1 MKKTTWIALGVFAL
15 LLIAFLISQNIESA
29 PEETPVPTEQP
40 TLWTLDDLDI
50 TKIIF
55 TDTTGANI
63 ELDKVEELTWTS
75 PTHPEAPVTAGNIE
89 ELLSNLSG
97 LSILSTLPSDSAL
110 GDFGLAVP
118 VYSIAFV
125 FEDDT
130 TYQIDIGNPTALS
143 DGYYA
148 LINGNEIVVLPTS
161 TIEYLPTLMAKITTP
176 STATPALETTP
187 LTTPTP

>member
-1 MKKTTWIALGVFAL
+1 MKKTTWIALGTFAL

-29 PEETPVPTEQP
+29 PVETPVPTEQP
-40 TLWTLDDLDI
+40 TLRTLDDLDI
-50 TKIIF
+50 TQIIY

-63 ELDKVEELTWTS
+63 ELDKVEKLTWTS

-110 GDFGLAVP
+110 GDFGLAIP
-118 VYSIAFV
+118 VYSITFV

-148 LINGNEIVVLPTS
+148 LIDGNEIVVLPTS
-161 TIEYLPTLMAKITTP
+161 TIEYLPTLMLKITIPPTATPDLETPPITTP
-176 STATPALETTP
+176 IP
-187 LTTPTP
+187 